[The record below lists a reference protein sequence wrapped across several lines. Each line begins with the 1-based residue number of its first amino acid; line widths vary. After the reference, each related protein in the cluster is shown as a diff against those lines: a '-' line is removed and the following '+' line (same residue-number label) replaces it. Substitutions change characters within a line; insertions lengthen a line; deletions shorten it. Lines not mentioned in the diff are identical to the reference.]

1 LEHPYTFEPD
11 AAKPAIYSPRVILTF
26 SVLFSGLAGGILAY
40 YSLIAAGQPTG
51 AQRALKLSIM
61 YVVLLVG
68 LSILLP
74 LRSAGKGLSLAFG
87 YGWGYFLNEYYLKKY
102 VPNESSYP
110 RKSWVKPLLI
120 WLAVLMGVFG
130 FFGALNTL

>member
-1 LEHPYTFEPD
+1 
-11 AAKPAIYSPRVILTF
+11 
-26 SVLFSGLAGGILAY
+26 
-40 YSLIAAGQPTG
+40 
-51 AQRALKLSIM
+51 M

-74 LRSAGKGLSLAFG
+74 LRSAGTGLSFAFG
-87 YGWGYFLNEYYLKKY
+87 YGWGYFLNEFYLKKY

-120 WLAVLMGVFG
+120 WLAVLVGVAAFV
-130 FFGALNTL
+130 GALTTL